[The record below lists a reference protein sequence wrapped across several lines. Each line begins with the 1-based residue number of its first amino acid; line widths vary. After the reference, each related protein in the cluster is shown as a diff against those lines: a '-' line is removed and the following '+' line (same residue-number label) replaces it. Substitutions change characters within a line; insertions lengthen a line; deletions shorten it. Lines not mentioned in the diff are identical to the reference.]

1 MIIITFG
8 TYDLFHIGHLNLL
21 KNCKKVCDGENTLIV
36 GVSSDELNY
45 KKKQKY
51 PIIPLNDRMNIV
63 KSLDIVDFVFIEHS
77 LEDKLKYCIDHKADV
92 LIMGSDHLGKF
103 DYLKEH
109 GINVLYTPRT
119 ENVSTTDII
128 NKIVDEYSKI

>member
-21 KNCKKVCDGENTLIV
+21 KNCKNVCDEENTLIV

-51 PIIPLNDRMNIV
+51 PIIPLNDRMDIV
-63 KSLDIVDFVFIEHS
+63 NSLDIVDFVFIEHS

-92 LIMGSDHLGKF
+92 LIMGSDHVGKF
-103 DYLKEH
+103 DYLKNY
-109 GINVLYTPRT
+109 GIHVFYTPRT